1 MFIHILAHH
10 VKNRVIKFRFQRS
23 GETISRHFQDVLNAL
38 MRLEGLLLKKPEPV
52 LVNSTD
58 EKWKWFKNCLGALD
72 GTHIKVRVPIKDKPR
87 YSTRKGEIATNM
99 LGVCSQDMQFIY
111 ILPGWEGSTADSRVL
126 REAMDKRNGFKV
138 PQGYY
143 YLVDAGYTNCQG
155 FLAPYRGQRYHLN
168 DWRDEHQPTTP
179 REFYNMKHSS
189 ARNVIDRCFG
199 LLKMRWAIMRSP
211 SFYSTTTQT
220 RIILA
225 CCLLHNLIRMEF
237 TQDQIRGA
245 GNNKRMWTDEEDMK
259 LIEALLD
266 LHNTG
271 LYNADRGFK
280 PGHVT
285 AVEKILAVTLPYSYL
300 KANPHI
306 KSRMKTLKTHFVTVH
321 DMLHGPNT
329 SGFGYDNLNH
339 CVVAEKSVWDA
350 YLQSHKNAAKFKD
363 KPFPYYKDLCTIFG
377 KDRATG
383 NDAETAADVMEK
395 LDKERMNKENDDV
408 GDGLDDIDA
417 SISFMQSPTIGKTH
431 EVSSKNKKKRKSQS
445 VAESLCEVVKQSS
458 TLIGSDIKSSTER
471 LSQAIKDASINE
483 LKIRLH
489 EELMKLPSLNKTDR
503 AKALAQIGRD
513 RDLIQIFFTLDEDM
527 KEELVKTVIS

>member
-23 GETISRHFQDVLNAL
+23 GETISRHFQDVLNAV

-58 EKWKWFKNCLGALD
+58 KRWKWFK
-72 GTHIKVRVPIKDKPR
+72 
-87 YSTRKGEIATNM
+87 
-99 LGVCSQDMQFIY
+99 
-111 ILPGWEGSTADSRVL
+111 EGSTADSRVL

-143 YLVDAGYTNCQG
+143 YLIDTGYTNYQG

-168 DWRDEHQPTTP
+168 DWRDGHQPTTP

-189 ARNVIDRCFG
+189 ARNVIERCFG
-199 LLKMRWAIMRSP
+199 LLKMHWAIMRNP

-225 CCLLHNLIRMEF
+225 CCLLHNLIRQEMSI
-237 TQDQIRGA
+237 DPL
-245 GNNKRMWTDEEDMK
+245 EESLEEQEHTLNEVHGDSITT
-259 LIEALLD
+259 IETSNEWSAWRENLA
-266 LHNTG
+266 TS

-285 AVEKILAVTLPYSYL
+285 AVEKILVVTLPHSYL
-300 KANPHI
+300 KADPHI
-306 KSRMKTLKTHFVTVH
+306 KSRMKTLKTHFDAVH

-395 LDKERMNKENDDV
+395 LDKEQIDKENENENDDV

-417 SISFMQSPTIGKTH
+417 SISFMQSPTIGKTN

-471 LSQAIKDASINE
+471 LSQAIEDASINE

-503 AKALAQIGRD
+503 AKALVQIGRD